1 MAGKCQTR
9 VRRFKDA
16 VLSAFLPP
24 VGRRSF
30 RSREMNV
37 FYLLIADTLEKISFI
52 TNNET

>member
-1 MAGKCQTR
+1 MAPVVNDKSAL
-9 VRRFKDA
+9 KDV

-37 FYLLIADTLEKISFI
+37 FIY
-52 TNNET
+52 